1 MKKKSDE
8 RRILPSFYNTLS
20 CPSVFFFIFFFL
32 QFFFL
37 LFYYFLFPFFLL
49 LFFCS
54 LILSFLI
61 LQIHLTGTTP
71 FERSS
76 TRALTEA
83 NLLSTHKAPSQRKL
97 RRPKSDNLIQVLS
110 GSALVVDESSR
121 ASGKMRES
129 VGVMKKCSSLNASI
143 SSDQQDYT
151 SACQSPRGYLDM
163 DILDALS
170 PREPGDTED
179 EGTICSHHSWN
190 ASKGEVHRD
199 SNASIKSDGSDGFR
213 ADDNHHD
220 ANLSLR
226 GDDASA
232 LLATIASLKVTTI
245 NSTHSYNV
253 MSSYNVL
260 CCTTLSKIL

>member
-1 MKKKSDE
+1 M
-8 RRILPSFYNTLS
+8 FA
-20 CPSVFFFIFFFL
+20 
-32 QFFFL
+32 
-37 LFYYFLFPFFLL
+37 LFYTSILNLLALPFY
-49 LFFCS
+49 S
-54 LILSFLI
+54 
-61 LQIHLTGTTP
+61 TGTTP

-83 NLLSTHKAPSQRKL
+83 NLLSSQKTPSQRKL

-110 GSALVVDESSR
+110 GSSSVVDESSR
-121 ASGKMRES
+121 TSGKMRES

-143 SSDQQDYT
+143 SSDQQDNI

-163 DILDALS
+163 DILDALL
-170 PREPGDTED
+170 PRGPGDTED
-179 EGTICSHHSWN
+179 DTICSHHSWN

-220 ANLSLR
+220 ANRSLR

-232 LLATIASLKVTTI
+232 LLATIASLKVATI
-245 NSTHSYNV
+245 NNA
-253 MSSYNVL
+253 VL
-260 CCTTLSKIL
+260 HYVIINYPMLCYIV

>member
-1 MKKKSDE
+1 MS
-8 RRILPSFYNTLS
+8 T
-20 CPSVFFFIFFFL
+20 
-32 QFFFL
+32 
-37 LFYYFLFPFFLL
+37 LFYSSIPNLLVLPFYF
-49 LFFCS
+49 
-54 LILSFLI
+54 I
-61 LQIHLTGTTP
+61 GTTP

-83 NLLSTHKAPSQRKL
+83 NLLSSQKAPSQRKL

-110 GSALVVDESSR
+110 GSSSVVDESSR
-121 ASGKMRES
+121 TSGEKRES

-143 SSDQQDYT
+143 SSDQQDNT
-151 SACQSPRGYLDM
+151 SSCQSPRGYLDM
-163 DILDALS
+163 DILDALL
-170 PREPGDTED
+170 PRGPGDTED

-199 SNASIKSDGSDGFR
+199 SNTSIKSDGSDGFR

-220 ANLSLR
+220 ANRSLR

-245 NSTHSYNV
+245 NNA
-253 MSSYNVL
+253 VL
-260 CCTTLSKIL
+260 YYVIINYPKLCYMV